1 MAYGTAAG
9 ALRRQ
14 EEVLAPAGLRRGWES
29 GRLGNRGTLMIAG
42 LLAALFLGTVAI
54 LTADAPQLRVPTLAT
69 APAASTPTPA
79 DMAASRGVGLD
90 QHAYWVTRSADR
102 LLAVNAGQRMRATF
116 TAGGVRVGVPGGA
129 VTLSLR
135 AFGRGRS
142 LESEVPVAPV
152 SHANRVSYRRAGLV
166 EWYANGPFGL
176 EQGVKLSSRPAGAES
191 SGVVKLAF
199 ALRGGGARLRAG
211 QLTLAGAGSATILRY
226 GGLIATDALGRV
238 LPSGLLLDGHR
249 LLIEVNDRGARYP
262 ITIDPLIQAA
272 TLTASDSAQK
282 YWFGFR
288 TAVSGSTLVVG
299 DPTADG
305 GEGAAYVFTEP
316 ASGWANATQ
325 AAILNGPG
333 GATTDSLG
341 YSVAASGTTVF
352 AGAPYAGQ
360 TSTSQGQGAVYAY
373 TEPTSG
379 WPATMTPTATLTD
392 SANATGVLPDY
403 TGWSVA
409 ATGSTV
415 FAGAPYAGA
424 LSEGVGSFGTGQVLV
439 FNEQPG
445 GWISETQSATLSPSD
460 GGPDQLGQYLAV
472 SGSTLA
478 AGAPDASNGAGA
490 VYVFQAPWTTG
501 TQTAVLTA
509 PGQPAGQ
516 LGYKVAT
523 DGSTIVAG
531 APFATVGSITR
542 AGSVFVYTEPSSG
555 GWVDSAAPA
564 AELTPSTTTSDALFG
579 LRLAI
584 GPFPANATNSSAS
597 ASQSAETVFVGTGN
611 GTGVYAFAKP
621 ASGWQTASAPALLG
635 LASASTYSLTL
646 GGNNLFEGVDNS
658 TGEFTATPTY
668 HPGSVNVFGTPGGG
682 GGTGTPVD
690 TAPPVVSGS
699 AKAGGKLSC
708 STGTWTNDPTKF
720 SYQWYL
726 NGTPIQGATG
736 STYKV
741 QSGDEQLTLT
751 CSVTA
756 SNGKGAGSP
765 ATVKRGKTVP
775 VPHVTG
781 CPKATGGLSG
791 ETLGLVKL
799 GDTRAQAAKAYT
811 HSSNRGKQY
820 EDFFC
825 LTPIGVRVGFASPA
839 LLHTLPKSEQG
850 KLSGRVIWAS
860 TSSAYYTIDGIRVGA
875 TVAAAALKLKLTGPI
890 HVGLNDWY
898 IAPNGSSTAVLKV
911 RHGVIEEIGIG
922 DKSLTGTHAEQLNF
936 FKSFS

>member
-1 MAYGTAAG
+1 MG
-9 ALRRQ
+9 
-14 EEVLAPAGLRRGWES
+14 VS
-29 GRLGNRGTLMIAG
+29 RLGNRGTLIIAG
-42 LLAALFLGTVAI
+42 LLAALFLGAVAL
-54 LTADAPQLRVPTLAT
+54 LTAGAPRLHTLALT
-69 APAASTPTPA
+69 ATPSASAPSA
-79 DMAASRGVGLD
+79 SGMAASRGLGLD
-90 QHAYWVTRSADR
+90 QHAYWVVPSRGR
-102 LLAVNAGQRMRATF
+102 LTAVNAGQRIRATF
-116 TAGGVRVGVPGGA
+116 TTGGPRVAVPGGA

-135 AFGRGRS
+135 AFGRGTS
-142 LESEVPVAPV
+142 LDGAAAVAPV
-152 SHANRVSYRRAGLV
+152 ADANRVTYARRGLR

-176 EQGVKLSSRPAGAES
+176 EQGVTLSSRPREAG
-191 SGVVKLAF
+191 SGGALKLAF
-199 ALRGGGARLRAG
+199 ALGGASARLQGG
-211 QLTLAGAGSATILRY
+211 QLTFMGADGRSILRY
-226 GGLIATDALGRV
+226 SGLIATDARGRT
-238 LPSGLLLDGHR
+238 LPSSLQLDGSR

-262 ITIDPLIQAA
+262 VTIDPLIQAA
-272 TLTASDSAQK
+272 TLTAADSAQK
-282 YWFGFR
+282 YDFGFR

-299 DPTADG
+299 DPTADSN
-305 GEGAAYVFTEP
+305 EGAAYVFTEP

-325 AAILNGPG
+325 TAILTGPS

-341 YSVAASGTTVF
+341 WSVAVSGTTVF
-352 AGAPYAGQ
+352 AGAPYAGGSP
-360 TSTSQGQGAVYAY
+360 TSEGQGAVYVY
-373 TEPTSG
+373 TEPAGG
-379 WPATMTPTATLTD
+379 WPATMTPSATLSD
-392 SANATGVLPDY
+392 SVSSTSTGGVEPDF

-439 FNEQPG
+439 FNEPPG
-445 GWISETQSATLSPSD
+445 GWVSATQSATLSPSD

-478 AGAPDASNGAGA
+478 AGAPDAGSGAGA

-509 PGQPAGQ
+509 PSQPAGQ

-523 DGSTIVAG
+523 DGSTIAAG
-531 APFATVGSITR
+531 APFATVGSTAY
-542 AGSVFVYTEPSSG
+542 AGAVDVYTEPSG
-555 GWVDSAAPA
+555 GWADSTAPA
-564 AELTPSTTTSDALFG
+564 AELTPSTTTSHALFG
-579 LRLAI
+579 LRVAV
-584 GPFPANATNSSAS
+584 GSFPANATNSSAS
-597 ASQSAETVFVGTGN
+597 ASQSVETVFAGTGD

-646 GGNNLFEGVDNS
+646 DGNDLLEGVDNS
-658 TGEFTATPTY
+658 TGEFTSTPTY
-668 HPGSVNVFGTPGGG
+668 HPGSVNVFDTSGG
-682 GGTGTPVD
+682 GGTGTPVN
-690 TAPPVVSGS
+690 TMPPVVTGS

-720 SYQWYL
+720 TYQWNL
-726 NGTPIQGATG
+726 NGTPIQGATS
-736 STYKV
+736 STYTV

-765 ATVKRGKTVP
+765 ATEKRGVTIP
-775 VPHVTG
+775 VPHVAG
-781 CPKATGGLSG
+781 CPKATGSLSG
-791 ETLGLVKL
+791 GTLGLVKL
-799 GDTRAQAAKAYT
+799 GDTRAQAARAYT

-850 KLSGRVIWAS
+850 KLAGRVIWAS

-875 TVAAAALKLKLTGPI
+875 TVAAAGLKLKLTGPI

-898 IAPNGSSTAVLKV
+898 IAPNGASTAVLKT

-922 DKSLTGTHAEQLNF
+922 DKSLTGTPAARLNF

>member
-1 MAYGTAAG
+1 MPVARANRVY
-9 ALRRQ
+9 LPSR
-14 EEVLAPAGLRRGWES
+14 AGLR
-29 GRLGNRGTLMIAG
+29 
-42 LLAALFLGTVAI
+42 
-54 LTADAPQLRVPTLAT
+54 
-69 APAASTPTPA
+69 
-79 DMAASRGVGLD
+79 
-90 QHAYWVTRSADR
+90 
-102 LLAVNAGQRMRATF
+102 
-116 TAGGVRVGVPGGA
+116 
-129 VTLSLR
+129 
-135 AFGRGRS
+135 
-142 LESEVPVAPV
+142 
-152 SHANRVSYRRAGLV
+152 

-176 EQGVKLSSRPAGAES
+176 EQGMTLSSRPAGADSNGALRLE
-191 SGVVKLAF
+191 F
-199 ALRGGGARLRAG
+199 ALGGASARLQGGRLTFAGPGGRA
-211 QLTLAGAGSATILRY
+211 ILRY
-226 GGLIATDALGRV
+226 SGLIATDARGRV
-238 LPSGLLLDGHR
+238 LPSGLQLDGRR
-249 LLIEVNDRGARYP
+249 LLIEVNDRRARYP

-272 TLTASDSAQK
+272 ILTASDPAQK
-282 YWFGFR
+282 YDFGFR

-299 DPTADG
+299 DPSADS
-305 GEGAAYVFTEP
+305 GEGAAYVFTER

-325 AAILNGPG
+325 AAILNGPS

-341 YSVAASGTTVF
+341 YSVAVSGTTVF
-352 AGAPYAGQ
+352 AGAPYGGG
-360 TSTSQGQGAVYAY
+360 TSDSQGQGAVYAY
-373 TEPTSG
+373 TEPKSG

-392 SANATGVLPDY
+392 SVNTTDEVFPDF

-409 ATGSTV
+409 AIGTTV
-415 FAGAPYAGA
+415 FAGAPYAGT

-445 GWISETQSATLSPSD
+445 GWQSETQSATLSPSD
-460 GGPDQLGQYLAV
+460 TGPDQLGQYLAV

-478 AGAPDASNGAGA
+478 AGAPDAGNGAGA

-523 DGSTIVAG
+523 DGSTIAAG
-531 APFATVGSITR
+531 APFATVGAATSDG
-542 AGSVFVYTEPSSG
+542 AVFVYAEPNSG
-555 GWVDSAAPA
+555 GWMDTSTPT
-564 AELTPSTTTSDALFG
+564 AELTPSTGTARGLFG
-579 LRLAI
+579 LRVAI

-597 ASQSAETVFVGTGN
+597 ASQSTETVFVGTGD

-621 ASGWQTASAPALLG
+621 ASGWQTTSAPAVLG

-646 GGNNLFEGVDNS
+646 DGNDLLEGVDNS
-658 TGEFTATPTY
+658 TGEFTSTPTFN
-668 HPGSVNVFGTPGGG
+668 PGSVNVFGTSGGAG
-682 GGTGTPVD
+682 GAGTPVN

-699 AKAGGKLSC
+699 DKAGGKLSC

-720 SYQWYL
+720 LYQWYL

-741 QSGDEQLTLT
+741 QAGDEQLTLT

-756 SNGKGAGSP
+756 SNSKGAGSP
-765 ATVKRGKTVP
+765 ASEKHGITIP

-781 CPKATGGLSG
+781 CPKATGSLSG

-799 GDTRAQAAKAYT
+799 GDTRSQAAKAYT

-839 LLHTLPKSEQG
+839 LLRTLPKSEQG
-850 KLSGRVIWAS
+850 KLAGHVIWAS

-875 TVAAAALKLKLTGPI
+875 TVAAARLKLKLTGPI
-890 HVGLNDWY
+890 HIGLNDWY
-898 IAPNGSSTAVLKV
+898 IAPNGTSTAVLKV

-922 DKSLTGTHAEQLNF
+922 DKSLTGTHAAQLNF